1 MTRRFLT
8 PLRSSRKKIRRL
20 RGQAPCQ
27 EQVEDWT
34 CLGQHKRHPE
44 FPDVTRESRPNSR
57 KTTWFPRHRKMKPFP
72 ATASQ
77 EKSHVHPHSPYQALV
92 QAGSG
97 APWAAYRTL
106 GPAFPKTCSPSL
118 ALHCQ
123 DDFTHHT
130 AEHTG
135 KCKLVPCNRVKMIQD
150 SEVKSLSRVQ
160 LFASPWTVAYKA
172 PRSMGF

>member
-1 MTRRFLT
+1 M
-8 PLRSSRKKIRRL
+8 
-20 RGQAPCQ
+20 
-27 EQVEDWT
+27 
-34 CLGQHKRHPE
+34 
-44 FPDVTRESRPNSR
+44 
-57 KTTWFPRHRKMKPFP
+57 
-72 ATASQ
+72 
-77 EKSHVHPHSPYQALV
+77 

-106 GPAFPKTCSPSL
+106 GPDFPKTCSQSL

-123 DDFTHHT
+123 DDFAHHT

-172 PRSMGF
+172 PRSMGFSRINTGVGCYFLLQRIFPTQGSNPSLPHCRQTLYCLSRQGSPWINSIRNSFPLGIFVSLHSPLFLCPPTHAQPPHISAASDVVESLSHV